1 MSDKQLR
8 SRVKLFG
15 NLLGDIIREQEG
27 PRVLKA
33 VETLRKGF
41 IRLRDEENP
50 KKREQ
55 LNRVIRRLDE
65 RTLTNVIRAFST
77 YFKLVNIAEEA
88 HQHRE
93 RRIQAKKG
101 GPLWAGSFDATLR
114 EFHNNGVSEE
124 EIQYLLNRLR
134 FMPVITAHPTQAI
147 RHTIMEALRRIFLKA
162 EELSDTRLSREQRA
176 EITDELHTLI
186 EILWSTDEVRSFKPT
201 VADEIKN
208 GLYYFEESL
217 FDAVPLIYRYFEKG
231 IRRSYGETNITIPS
245 FLHFGSWIGGDR
257 DGNPFVKPETTAMAV
272 RLHSR
277 TILLQY
283 IKRITKLSRILT
295 HSNDLAKP
303 TEEFTAS
310 LARDETL
317 AEKVLKERANRF
329 RNEPYRRKLYFMRYK
344 LEGNLIDTKNALENK
359 AACSTAAYKNES
371 EFLEELKIIHSSLHH
386 HHAGKIADAE
396 LKDLI
401 RLVETFGFFLMHLDL
416 RQESTRHSDAVAELL
431 KMQDID
437 YASLPDDE
445 RSRVLT
451 SLIEQ
456 GADIVSGYVPSGCNT
471 SISDLTQETLDVFQ
485 VMASMREEI
494 SIHAFGHYVISMTH
508 NASHV
513 LEVMLLAQQAG
524 LLGKTDKGWFC
535 HICVSPLFETIEDLE
550 HIRPVM
556 SELFENSTYRSLLT
570 ASGNLQ
576 EVMLGYSD
584 SCKDGGILASN
595 WLLYHAQREMIALA
609 DEHDVQCRLFHGRGG
624 TIGRGGGPTHESILS
639 QPDGTV
645 HGEIKFTEQGEV
657 LSYKYSNAET
667 AVYEVTMG
675 VTGLLKAS
683 TCLIRKSAPDNQN
696 NLKIMGELT
705 EIGESHYRE
714 LTEHT
719 DGFLDYFYEA
729 TPVTEIGM
737 MNMGSRPSHRKK
749 SVRSKSSIR
758 AIPWVFGWAQSRH
771 TLPAWYGMGKALT
784 DWHQN
789 DTARIKKLQRMY
801 QDWPFFRAL
810 LSNIQ
815 MALFKAN
822 MIIAKEY
829 SELVHNQ
836 TMAKKIFGTIRAE
849 YDKTLRSILEI
860 SQQEKLIGDNPSLAL
875 SLERRNPYLDPLNH
889 IQITL
894 LKRFRELDENSDEAK
909 AMLNPLLR
917 TINAI
922 AAGMRNTG

>member
-50 KKREQ
+50 EKREQ
-55 LNRVIRRLDE
+55 LNRVINRFDDK
-65 RTLTNVIRAFST
+65 TLTNVIRAFST

-101 GPLWAGSFDATLR
+101 GPLWHGSFESTLR
-114 EFHNNGVSEE
+114 EFKANSISKEE
-124 EIQYLLNRLR
+124 LQHLLNRLC
-134 FMPVITAHPTQAI
+134 FMPVITAHPTQAK

-162 EELSDTRLSREQRA
+162 EDLSDTRLSREQRA
-176 EITDELHTLI
+176 EITTELNTLI

-201 VADEIKN
+201 VVDEIKN

-231 IRRSYGETNITIPS
+231 VRRSYGETDITVPS
-245 FLHFGSWIGGDR
+245 FLRFGSWIGGDR
-257 DGNPFVKPETTAMAV
+257 DGNPFVKPETTATAV

-277 TILLQY
+277 TILLHY
-283 IKRITKLSRILT
+283 IKRMTKLRRVLT
-295 HSNDLAKP
+295 HSSDLAQP
-303 TEEFTAS
+303 SDAFAAS
-310 LARDETL
+310 LAKDEVL
-317 AEKVLKERANRF
+317 AQRVLKERADRF
-329 RNEPYRRKLYFMRYK
+329 RNEPYRRKLYFMSYK
-344 LEGNLIDTKNALENK
+344 LEGNLIDIKSKLENK
-359 AACSTAAYKNES
+359 SAYSIAAYKDEA
-371 EFLEELKIIHSSLHH
+371 EFLEELKIIHASLHSH
-386 HHAGKIADAE
+386 NAGKIADAD

-416 RQESTRHSDAVAELL
+416 RQESTRHSEAVIELL
-431 KMQDID
+431 KTKNID
-437 YASLPDDE
+437 YKALSNDE
-445 RSRVLT
+445 RSITLT
-451 SLIEQ
+451 KLINE
-456 GADIVSGYVPSGCNT
+456 GADIVSGNSAITEP
-471 SISDLTQETLDVFQ
+471 TQETLDVFH
-485 VMASMREEI
+485 VMAVMRKEV
-494 SIHAFGHYVISMTH
+494 STNAFGHYVISMTH

-550 HIRPVM
+550 QIRPVM
-556 SELFENSTYRSLLT
+556 GELFDNPTYRELLT

-595 WLLYHAQREMIALA
+595 WLLYHAQREMTELA
-609 DEHDVQCRLFHGRGG
+609 DEHDIQCRLFHGRGG

-683 TCLIRKSAPDNQN
+683 TCLIRKPAPDNQD

-705 EIGESHYRE
+705 KIGESYYRD
-714 LTEHT
+714 LTERT
-719 DGFLDYFYEA
+719 DGFMDYFYEA
-729 TPVTEIGM
+729 TPVNEIGM

-749 SVRSKSSIR
+749 SRSKSSIR
-758 AIPWVFGWAQSRH
+758 AIPWVFGWAQSRA
-771 TLPAWYGMGKALT
+771 TLPAWFGVGKALA

-789 DTARIKKLQRMY
+789 DPTRIAELQRMY

-815 MALFKAN
+815 MALFKSN
-822 MIIAKEY
+822 MIIAQEY
-829 SELVHNQ
+829 MKLAHDQN
-836 TMAKKIFGTIRAE
+836 TAGDIFKSIKTE
-849 YDKTLRSILEI
+849 YDRTIRSILEI
-860 SQQEKLIGDNPSLAL
+860 TKNDKLIGDNPSLVL

-894 LKRFRELDENSDEAK
+894 IQRFRELDEHSDKEK

>member
-15 NLLGDIIREQEG
+15 NLLGEVIREHEG

-41 IRLRDEENP
+41 IRLRDDENP
-50 KKREQ
+50 EKRAQ
-55 LNRVIRRLDE
+55 LNRVINRLDDQ
-65 RTLTNVIRAFST
+65 TLTNVIRAFST

-93 RRIQAKKG
+93 RRLQVRKG
-101 GPLWAGSFDATLR
+101 GPLWDGSFEATLR
-114 EFHNNGVSEE
+114 EFRDDGISEE
-124 EIQYLLNRLR
+124 ELQTLLDRLR
-134 FMPVITAHPTQAI
+134 FMPVITAHPTQAG

-162 EELSDTRLSREQRA
+162 EDLSDTRLSREERA
-176 EITDELHTLI
+176 EITADLQMLV

-217 FDAVPLIYRYFEKG
+217 FDAVPLIYHYFEKG
-231 IRRSYGETNITIPS
+231 IRRNYGDSKITVPS
-245 FLHFGSWIGGDR
+245 FLRFGSWIGGDR
-257 DGNPFVKPETTAMAV
+257 DGNPFVKPKTTARAV
-272 RLHSR
+272 RMHSR
-277 TILLQY
+277 TVILHY
-283 IKRITKLSRILT
+283 IKCITKLSRVLT
-295 HSNDLAKP
+295 HSNALAQP
-303 TEEFTAS
+303 SEAFMAS
-310 LARDETL
+310 LEKDESL

-344 LEGNLIDTKNALENK
+344 LEGNLIDIKQRLENK
-359 AACSTAAYKNES
+359 PPCSTDAYEDET
-371 EFLEELKIIHSSLHH
+371 EFLEELKIIHRSLHGH
-386 HHAGKIADAE
+386 NAGKVADAE
-396 LKDLI
+396 LKNLI

-416 RQESTRHSDAVAELL
+416 RQESTRHSDAIAELL
-431 KMQDID
+431 KARDID
-437 YASLPDDE
+437 YASLSSE
-445 RSRVLT
+445 KRSEILT
-451 SLIEQ
+451 LLIKES
-456 GADIVSGYVPSGCNT
+456 ADISSNVT
-471 SISDLTQETLDVFQ
+471 DISELTQETLDVFHT
-485 VMASMREEI
+485 MAVMREEI
-494 SIHAFGHYVISMTH
+494 SSNAFGHYVISMTH

-524 LLGKTDKGWFC
+524 LLGKNDAGWFC
-535 HICVSPLFETIEDLE
+535 HICVSPLFETIEDLQ

-556 SELFENSTYRSLLT
+556 NTLFDNPVYRRLLE

-595 WLLYHAQREMIALA
+595 WLLYDAQREMTTLA
-609 DEHDVQCRLFHGRGG
+609 DEHGIQCRLFHGRGG
-624 TIGRGGGPTHESILS
+624 TIGRGGGPTHESILA
-639 QPDGTV
+639 QPQGTV

-657 LSYKYSNAET
+657 LSYKYSNSET
-667 AVYEVTMG
+667 AVYELTMG

-683 TCLIRKSAPDNQN
+683 RCLIEKPAPDNPDYCS
-696 NLKIMGELT
+696 IMDKLADTGEK
-705 EIGESHYRE
+705 HYRE
-714 LTEHT
+714 LTEQT
-719 DGFLDYFYEA
+719 DGFLDYFYES

-737 MNMGSRPSHRKK
+737 MNIGSRPSHRKK
-749 SVRSKSSIR
+749 SSRSKSSIR
-758 AIPWVFGWAQSRH
+758 AIPWVFGWAQSRY
-771 TLPAWYGMGKALT
+771 TLPAWYGVGKALS
-784 DWHQN
+784 DWHQH
-789 DTARIKKLQRMY
+789 DPSRIEKLQQMY
-801 QDWPFFRAL
+801 KEWPFFRAL

-822 MIIAKEY
+822 MIIAQEYSKLALDQESAQAIFATIVKEY
-829 SELVHNQ
+829 Q
-836 TMAKKIFGTIRAE
+836 KAKG
-849 YDKTLRSILEI
+849 SILEI
-860 SQQEKLIGDNPSLAL
+860 AELDKLIGDNPTLAL

-894 LKRFRELDENSDEAK
+894 LRRFRQLDENSDEAK